1 MQHVGRR
8 EARIEEAVAEP
19 FAAVVLMANLDAA
32 QTNDRRAALIALRD
46 SLAAAMDGAEPN
58 VMAQIAGQYRA
69 TLKELAELPEVK
81 ASSPLEQAKK
91 ARATR
96 RANLKA
102 V

>member
-1 MQHVGRR
+1 
-8 EARIEEAVAEP
+8 
-19 FAAVVLMANLDAA
+19 MANLDAA

-69 TLKELAELPEVK
+69 TLKELAELPEAK
-81 ASSPLEQAKK
+81 PESPLEAAKQK
-91 ARATR
+91 RAAR

>member
-1 MQHVGRR
+1 VQHVGRR
-8 EARIEEAVAEP
+8 EARIEEAVVEP

-32 QTNDRRAALIALRD
+32 QTNDRRAALVALRD

-69 TLKELAELPEVK
+69 TLKELAELPEAKPDSV
-81 ASSPLEQAKK
+81 LQQATKERSK
-91 ARATR
+91 R